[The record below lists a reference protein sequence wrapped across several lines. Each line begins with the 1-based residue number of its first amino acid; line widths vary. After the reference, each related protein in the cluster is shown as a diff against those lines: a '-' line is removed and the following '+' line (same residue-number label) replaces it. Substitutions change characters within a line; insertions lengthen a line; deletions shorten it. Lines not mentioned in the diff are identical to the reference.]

1 MCKKIIDQS
10 NLDINKILKESKKS
24 KGVLPSADFIF
35 LSEEQKE
42 KFFNEGNIH
51 YIKNNNNQIIE
62 NKSINNNLQLSN
74 NCNII
79 NININ
84 NNFNIL
90 ENIELNNIDNF
101 LTNSD
106 NKIKIIKNTNSKQK
120 INIK

>member
-62 NKSINNNLQLSN
+62 NKSINNNLL
-74 NCNII
+74 II
-79 NININ
+79 
-84 NNFNIL
+84 F
-90 ENIELNNIDNF
+90 
-101 LTNSD
+101 
-106 NKIKIIKNTNSKQK
+106 
-120 INIK
+120 